1 MRINRTKNATRNI
14 ISGFALKLYQLI
26 TPFIIRTMM
35 IHLMG
40 MEYVGLN
47 SLFASIL
54 QVLNLAELGVGSAM
68 VFSMY
73 KPIAEDAPEKIC
85 SLMNLYKKYYRIIG
99 LVVLTGGL
107 IVMPL
112 LPNLI
117 SGDYPA
123 GINIYVLY
131 LLNLG
136 ATVLS
141 YWLFAYKNCLL
152 TAHQRTDITNK
163 ITIIISTFQYIL
175 QGVVLFAFR
184 NYYIYLIVALLSQA
198 ILNISTAICVSKM
211 YPDYSARGVLEKAEV
226 KKINQ
231 RVRDLFTSKLGS
243 IVVNS
248 ADTIVI
254 SAFLGLT
261 VLGMYNNYYYILT
274 SVMSFVTIIFT
285 ACTAGIGNSLITESE
300 EKNLNDLHQFTFLIS
315 WIGAFCACCFLTLY
329 QPFMSIWVGEE
340 YLISYGCVIC
350 LAVYY
355 YIRVVNQVLVVYKDA
370 AGMWHQD
377 RFRPLVTAIANLVM
391 NLILVQFIG
400 LYGILLSTVL
410 STLFVGMP
418 WVIHNLF
425 TVQFKSGEKRY
436 IQYLL
441 LYAVVAMVA
450 CALSCLICSFFSI
463 TGIIQLAV
471 NLLICCIVPNVIFVL
486 AFYRTKVFKD
496 SITLIDRIMGE
507 KVALVHKICMKLV

>member
-14 ISGFALKLYQLI
+14 TSGFALKLYQLI
-26 TPFIIRTMM
+26 TPFVIRTMM

-73 KPIAEDAPEKIC
+73 KPIAEDDPEKIC

-99 LVVLTGGL
+99 LVVLAGGL

-112 LPNLI
+112 LPYLI

-152 TAHQRTDITNK
+152 TAHQRTDVTNK
-163 ITIIISTFQYIL
+163 ITMLVSTFQYIL

-211 YPDYSARGVLEKAEV
+211 YPDYSAKGVLEKTEV

-285 ACTAGIGNSLITESE
+285 AITAGIGNSLIIESE
-300 EKNLNDLHQFTFLIS
+300 EKNLNDLHRFAFLIS
-315 WIGAFCACCFLTLY
+315 WIGAFCSCCFLTLY

-350 LAVYY
+350 FAAYF
-355 YIRVVNQVLVVYKDA
+355 YIRVVNQVLIVYKDA
-370 AGMWHQD
+370 AGMWHED
-377 RFRPLVTAIANLVM
+377 RFRPLVTATTNLIM
-391 NLILVQFIG
+391 NLIMVQFIG

-425 TVQFKSGEKRY
+425 TVRFKTGEKKFIRD
-436 IQYLL
+436 IL
-441 LYAVVAMVA
+441 LYAAVAVVA
-450 CALSCLICSFFSI
+450 CILSCLICSFFSI
-463 TGIIQLAV
+463 IGIVQLAI
-471 NLLICCIVPNVIFVL
+471 NLLICCIVPNMIFIIV
-486 AFYRTKVFKD
+486 FGRTKVFKD
-496 SITLIDRIMGE
+496 SI
-507 KVALVHKICMKLV
+507 ALVDRVIGNKVKLAHKIFMKIV

>member
-73 KPIAEDAPEKIC
+73 KPIAEDDPEKIC

-285 ACTAGIGNSLITESE
+285 AITAGIGNSLITESE
-300 EKNLNDLHQFTFLIS
+300 EKNLNDLHRFTFLIS
-315 WIGAFCACCFLTLY
+315 WIGAFCSCCFLTLY
-329 QPFMSIWVGEE
+329 QPFMSIWVGDE

-350 LAVYY
+350 LAAYY
-355 YIRVVNQVLVVYKDA
+355 YIRVVNQVLIVYKDA
-370 AGMWHQD
+370 AGMWHED
-377 RFRPLVTAIANLVM
+377 RFRPLATAATNLIM
-391 NLILVQFIG
+391 NLIMVQFIG

-425 TVQFKSGEKRY
+425 TVQFKTGEKKY
-436 IQYLL
+436 IRDLL
-441 LYAVVAMVA
+441 LYAAVAVVA
-450 CALSCLICSFFSI
+450 CILSCLICSFFSI
-463 TGIIQLAV
+463 TGIVQLAI
-471 NLLICCIVPNVIFVL
+471 NLLICCIVPNMIFIIV
-486 AFYRTKVFKD
+486 FRSTKVFKD
-496 SITLIDRIMGE
+496 SITLADRIIGN
-507 KVALVHKICMKLV
+507 KVKLAHKIFMKIV